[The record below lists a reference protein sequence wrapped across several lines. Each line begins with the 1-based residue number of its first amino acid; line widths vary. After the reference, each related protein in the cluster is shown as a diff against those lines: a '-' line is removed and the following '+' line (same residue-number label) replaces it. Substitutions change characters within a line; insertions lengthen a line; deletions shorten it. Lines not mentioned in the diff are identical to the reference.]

1 VSANNDL
8 IAIALLSLTV
18 VSCGR
23 PLSDQGSSLTAPS
36 DVPPQNPE
44 TLVVFQEPGG
54 FSTTDLRDA
63 HERIIHLTTGGHLIW
78 TADGTRLPGY
88 GVTSDSAYWGPP
100 TYFIGPID
108 PCCVLSVRFGTQDG
122 ERRAY
127 LTFDYGHYNPGTR
140 VDVAAAAGAL
150 VITQTELF
158 PPGTPTLSGVVTEMT
173 ATGPVPIEGVW
184 VGRMVPAGWQA
195 ARTDQNGYYKIQGLI
210 DGTDEVSVG
219 KQGYQ
224 TVTISLAL
232 RGDLRL
238 DFELVR
244 Q

>member
-1 VSANNDL
+1 MSVNKDL
-8 IAIALLSLTV
+8 LAIALLSLTV
-18 VSCGR
+18 VSCA
-23 PLSDQGSSLTAPS
+23 GSSLTVPS
-36 DVPPQNPE
+36 DVPPQNPANPE

-63 HERIIHLTTGGHLIW
+63 KDRIIHLTTGGHLIW

-88 GVTSDSAYWGPP
+88 GVTSDYWGPP

-173 ATGPVPIEGVW
+173 ATGPVPIGGVW
-184 VGRMVPAGWQA
+184 VGRMVPAGWQE

-210 DGTDEVSVG
+210 DGTDQVSVG

-224 TVTISLAL
+224 TVTRSLTL
-232 RGDLRL
+232 RGDVRL